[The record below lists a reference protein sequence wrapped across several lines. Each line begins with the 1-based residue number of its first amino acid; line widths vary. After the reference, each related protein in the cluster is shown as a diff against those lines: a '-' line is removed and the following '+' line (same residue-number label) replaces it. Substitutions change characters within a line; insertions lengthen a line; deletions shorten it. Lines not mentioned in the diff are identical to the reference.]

1 MLTCRIRNAA
11 LLPYLSKAALQF
23 EHYRLLARGAAAS
36 EEAGTLTPA
45 TYKYLRES
53 SVGIGQQKGKGT
65 DRQMVFLFWWRRRA
79 PDPSGTLCFFKKIM
93 LTCAIKDAVI

>member
-36 EEAGTLTPA
+36 EEAGTITPA

-65 DRQMVFLFWWRRRA
+65 DRQMVFFILVGEGHPTPRA
-79 PDPSGTLCFFKKIM
+79 HSVFLKKLC
-93 LTCAIKDAVI
+93 

>member
-65 DRQMVFLFWWRRRA
+65 DTQIVFLFWWGK
-79 PDPSGTLCFFKKIM
+79 GTRPLGHTLFFFK
-93 LTCAIKDAVI
+93 LYADVCN